1 MFQLTTDKELLVSL
15 GLRVRKYREVLNLSQ
30 SELARVSGLHRSYI
44 VSVEKGERNISY
56 INLVRLA
63 GALNIKISLLVED

>member
-30 SELARVSGLHRSYI
+30 SELARIAGLHRSYI

-56 INLVRLA
+56 INLVKLA
-63 GALNIKISLLVED
+63 GALSIKISLLVED